1 MTLTET
7 LTGTDRSAG
16 IAYSELLKQDTHP
29 VSDALRAVS
38 PMATGNTIVPASVY
52 YSKEFHDLEVE
63 KLWSRVWQ
71 HACHEDDIP
80 DVGDYHVYDIA
91 HLSFLIVRTGTGPDD
106 IKAYRNACLHRGR
119 MLRESNGRG
128 AKNLRCAF
136 HGWCWNLDGS
146 MKEIPCEWDFPD
158 IDKKDFNLPE
168 AKVGRWGGIVFINP
182 DRDAEP
188 LEDHLKGLEAHFEPL
203 AMEKKFKAVHVAKVI
218 RCNWKVCQ
226 EAFMEAYHV
235 IATHATLLETL
246 GDANTAYDVFG
257 NFSRAIS
264 PHAVPSPHLANQPHY
279 GQPED
284 ARTFSK
290 FRHPLNGHLYERK
303 KSGFVEITDQK
314 GGVSVFTDQ
323 GEWVEGPLTQA
334 DPHLCLWIGGEQ
346 LPGDDPILVEPE
358 APEGMSI
365 RAYLAELERERL
377 RAQYGDKLDV
387 DSVADAELIDSI
399 YLSVFPNWHPWGS
412 FNAINYRF
420 RPNGDNPDEA
430 IFEVMLFV
438 PSPDGENRPPPAAV
452 HWLAPDDDW
461 TQAPELGMLAK
472 IFNQDTFNLPKVQRG
487 LKAQEQQEVVLASY
501 NESKLRH
508 FHELL
513 RKWLELD

>member
-1 MTLTET
+1 
-7 LTGTDRSAG
+7 
-16 IAYSELLKQDTHP
+16 
-29 VSDALRAVS
+29 
-38 PMATGNTIVPASVY
+38 
-52 YSKEFHDLEVE
+52 
-63 KLWSRVWQ
+63 
-71 HACHEDDIP
+71 
-80 DVGDYHVYDIA
+80 
-91 HLSFLIVRTGTGPDD
+91 
-106 IKAYRNACLHRGR
+106 
-119 MLRESNGRG
+119 
-128 AKNLRCAF
+128 
-136 HGWCWNLDGS
+136 
-146 MKEIPCEWDFPD
+146 
-158 IDKKDFNLPE
+158 
-168 AKVGRWGGIVFINP
+168 
-182 DRDAEP
+182 
-188 LEDHLKGLEAHFEPL
+188 
-203 AMEKKFKAVHVAKVI
+203 
-218 RCNWKVCQ
+218 
-226 EAFMEAYHV
+226 
-235 IATHATLLETL
+235 
-246 GDANTAYDVFG
+246 
-257 NFSRAIS
+257 
-264 PHAVPSPHLANQPHY
+264 VPSPHLANQPHY

-452 HWLAPDDDW
+452 HWLGPDDDW